1 MNDSTVE
8 VHKSSKDMA
17 RQSESIVND
26 MTSLR
31 DSTGAMNASMDE
43 MMLGA
48 RQINE
53 NSSTM
58 SDVAG
63 HVKGAIE
70 KIGSQID
77 LFSV

>member
-1 MNDSTVE
+1 
-8 VHKSSKDMA
+8 
-17 RQSESIVND
+17 
-26 MTSLR
+26 
-31 DSTGAMNASMDE
+31 MDE